1 MSGKIAIV
9 GFHQGQAREI
19 PLASWNWMAFTI
31 LNAHFRDVD
40 TIMRGMEVGMRLVSS
55 GVLPMSGLVSHRFPL
70 EQINEAF
77 ATLRDKPDGFVK
89 AVISRSR

>member
-1 MSGKIAIV
+1 
-9 GFHQGQAREI
+9 
-19 PLASWNWMAFTI
+19 
-31 LNAHFRDVD
+31 
-40 TIMRGMEVGMRLVSS
+40 
-55 GVLPMSGLVSHRFPL
+55 MSGLVSHRFPL